1 MDGIA
6 GLLVLV
12 SVFSTSA
19 LLNVLG
25 YKLLMK
31 RNREEKTI
39 VRFSNFELALSSVV
53 GSILILS
60 ALSIVIYQINK
71 FYPRIFS

>member
-1 MDGIA
+1 MNEIA
-6 GLLVLV
+6 GLLVVV

-31 RNREEKTI
+31 SNREEKTI
-39 VRFSNFELALSSVV
+39 VRFGNFELTLSSVV
-53 GSILILS
+53 GSILILA
-60 ALSIVIYQINK
+60 ALSMVIYQINK
-71 FYPRIFS
+71 FYS